1 MSDQDPWPIISMD
14 DRVDKSTNRLR
25 QMRIFIAIMA
35 VAFLLVACIIMWAA
49 HNKKAKS
56 AAAYGSFTNSYQTTN
71 TTPTDESYAASRN
84 QGVTRITGNTDWQN
98 RNTEAHPTIPTEQ
111 RPFNTRDSVD
121 DQEDTD
127 TSLKL
132 QMQTMRDTY
141 EGQLA
146 QYRQQLEDQRQLI
159 ATQRLLIEQLQTQ
172 SKQNTPNSQN
182 GYAGFYR
189 CSNCGEG
196 INWVQTSAS
205 PDASVGGKCPA
216 SANGHHFWIKM

>member
-14 DRVDKSTNRLR
+14 DGVEKSTSRLQ
-25 QMRIFIAIMA
+25 QMRIFIVIMA
-35 VAFLLVACIIMWAA
+35 VAFLLVACIIIWAA
-49 HNKKAKS
+49 HNKKAKT
-56 AAAYGSFTNSYQTTN
+56 AAAYGSFNNSYQTTN
-71 TTPTDESYAASRN
+71 SAPADEGYAPSRN

-98 RNTEAHPTIPTEQ
+98 RSSEARSNVQTEQ
-111 RPFNTRDSVD
+111 RPFNSRNTVD
-121 DQEDTD
+121 DQDDSE

-132 QMQTMRDTY
+132 QMQTMRDNY
-141 EGQLA
+141 EGQLS

-196 INWVQTSAS
+196 INWVQMSAP
-205 PDASVGGKCPA
+205 PDTSVGGKCPA